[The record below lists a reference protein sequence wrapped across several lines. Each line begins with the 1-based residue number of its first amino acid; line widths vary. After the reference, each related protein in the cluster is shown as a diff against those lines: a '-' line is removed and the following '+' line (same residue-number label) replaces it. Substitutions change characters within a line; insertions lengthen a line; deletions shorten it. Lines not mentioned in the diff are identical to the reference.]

1 MESFWINVGI
11 VAAVIWIIGFIP
23 AYKKIKKWG
32 KSTFE
37 TIWYTIFWPVLI
49 LLYLIHKVHNS

>member
-1 MESFWINVGI
+1 MEDFWINVGI

-37 TIWYTIFWPVLI
+37 AVWYTIFWPVLI
-49 LLYLIHKVHNS
+49 PLYLIHKVHNS